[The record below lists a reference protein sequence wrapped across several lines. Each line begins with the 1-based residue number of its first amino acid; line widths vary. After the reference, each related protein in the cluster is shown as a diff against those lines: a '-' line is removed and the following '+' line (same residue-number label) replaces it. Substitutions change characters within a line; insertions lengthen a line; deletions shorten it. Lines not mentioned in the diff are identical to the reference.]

1 MKASRTIMAVLT
13 ILFVVGILGASL
25 EASPAIQGRKQEA
38 KAPAPKAPSM
48 PKEVAAVIQEGLAT
62 RQGRQD
68 IPFSFFKSL
77 ILPAQAQNLYPV
89 FFFKAKNGDL
99 GYVPNAMGTGEM
111 ETTLNVFFQFFRH
124 SEIGTPAPDVAG
136 RAVGAL
142 KTDGANYSPENEDW
156 YSFALTMPAGK
167 FTLALVLASPDMKK
181 LSVAYCDVELPQPG
195 VYETALWPTDPVI
208 VNAMEQVEPDQRPT
222 LHRAHF
228 TWGAIK
234 FVPNIRAEIASGE
247 NLEIFFFVLG
257 GAPKDPAA
265 ARPVNDF
272 EANFEVQQEDGKP
285 AIKWAPSAYEA
296 YFINQPLP
304 LVQTLQKMDE
314 KGAVLGTEKKP
325 LDAGKYVLAVTIT
338 DKVSG
343 KKGEAKMAFSV
354 R

>member
-1 MKASRTIMAVLT
+1 MFVAALT
-13 ILFVVGILGASL
+13 LLVVVGILGVSL
-25 EASPAIQGRKQEA
+25 EAAPAIQGKKQEA
-38 KAPAPKAPSM
+38 KAPAPKAPSI

-77 ILPAQAQNLYPV
+77 VLPAQGQNLYPV

-99 GYVPNAMGTGEM
+99 GYAPNAMGTGEM
-111 ETTLNVFFQFFRH
+111 ETTLNVFFQFFRQTEAGTLAP
-124 SEIGTPAPDVAG
+124 EIAS

-142 KTDGANYSPENEDW
+142 KTDGANYTPENEDW
-156 YSFALTMPAGK
+156 YSFAYTMPSGK
-167 FTLALVLASPDMKK
+167 FTLALVLASLDMKK
-181 LSVAYCDVELPQPG
+181 LSVAYCDVDLPQPG
-195 VYETALWPTDPVI
+195 AYETALWPTDPMI
-208 VNAMEQVEPDQRPT
+208 VSALEQVEPDQRPT

-228 TWGAIK
+228 SWGAIK
-234 FVPNIRAEIASGE
+234 FVPNVRSEVASGE
-247 NLEIFFFVLG
+247 NLEIAFFVLG
-257 GAPKDPAA
+257 GAVKDPAA
-265 ARPVNDF
+265 ARPLNDF
-272 EANFEVQQEDGKP
+272 EINFEVQHEDGKP
-285 AIKWAPSAYEA
+285 AIKWAPQLYDA

-325 LDAGKYVLAVTIT
+325 LDAGKYKLAVTIT

-343 KKGEAKMAFSV
+343 KKGETKMGFSV